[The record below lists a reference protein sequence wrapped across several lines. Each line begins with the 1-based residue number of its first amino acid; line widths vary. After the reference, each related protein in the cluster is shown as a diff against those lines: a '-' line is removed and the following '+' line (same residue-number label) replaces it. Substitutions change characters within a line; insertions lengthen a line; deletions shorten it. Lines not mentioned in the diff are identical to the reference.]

1 VHATRRSDAND
12 GVRNT
17 DVECFL
23 SSSGTV
29 PLHAAPLLRHQN
41 QSMCRQTLTITGSWR
56 DIVAVILPVSPSRA
70 GEAIQSLQTVGI
82 ASPLPL
88 RSLR

>member
-1 VHATRRSDAND
+1 M
-12 GVRNT
+12 
-17 DVECFL
+17 L
-23 SSSGTV
+23 SQFERHRAASCGTAAVSSKSINV
-29 PLHAAPLLRHQN
+29 
-41 QSMCRQTLTITGSWR
+41 QTNPSITGSWR